1 MPKFERGPK
10 KPKIDTLE
18 DIIKLRTKDALRRV
32 KEELKPLREQEK
44 LACQPCKDAKAQT
57 KMKREEIKAIKE
69 DKSGDIAWGSKNY
82 IARMSG
88 NVKERLLKF
97 ESSVK

>member
-1 MPKFERGPK
+1 
-10 KPKIDTLE
+10 
-18 DIIKLRTKDALRRV
+18 
-32 KEELKPLREQEK
+32 
-44 LACQPCKDAKAQT
+44 
-57 KMKREEIKAIKE
+57 MKREEIKAIKE